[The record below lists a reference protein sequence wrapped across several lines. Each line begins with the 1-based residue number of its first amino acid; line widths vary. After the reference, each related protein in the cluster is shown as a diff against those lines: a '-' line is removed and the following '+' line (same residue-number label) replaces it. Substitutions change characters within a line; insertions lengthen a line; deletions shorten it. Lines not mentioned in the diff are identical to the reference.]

1 MKLIFYRCSS
11 WKKPHSHQ
19 WPNQHR
25 GQPQS
30 FQENKGRPRIT
41 SLQIENS
48 GQVTQ
53 RKRLILNG
61 CKKNHIVEIT
71 WSFAGAHQWAPVI
84 CHCYTSQLKSV
95 FWLEENVSRV
105 VGQNSLFPC
114 GEQNSL
120 TPKGNI
126 NIFFQ
131 FSTRPRPNRANPRWR
146 PHYEFRLFRPSNR
159 LRAG

>member
-1 MKLIFYRCSS
+1 MKLIFLPMFAPLPSS
-11 WKKPHSHQ
+11 WKKPHIHQ
-19 WPNQHR
+19 WPNKHR

-95 FWLEENVSRV
+95 FWLEENVSRA
-105 VGQNSLFPC
+105 VGQNSLSLC

-120 TPKGNI
+120 GK
-126 NIFFQ
+126 Q
-131 FSTRPRPNRANPRWR
+131 QHEHSTRTWSGRTPWNRGKFYFIEP
-146 PHYEFRLFRPSNR
+146 
-159 LRAG
+159 AGAWK